1 MKIHVLFPTPT
12 EARYFQDKRVS
23 SSICGVGLLNCALS
37 TSRVIRELRPD
48 LLILAGIAGVYPG
61 RDFSLRQSVLVQT
74 EAEADLGFQTRNGF
88 VHLSEL
94 ELDMEFE
101 RQADYSCPY
110 LQTAPAFASARSAS
124 VACAMTPLI
133 PAARYD
139 IENMEGA
146 AFFKVCLAEQQ
157 KFLQL
162 RTLSNWVRLENDEWD
177 MQGSVQQLA
186 QDLQRLLDHLI
197 A

>member
-1 MKIHVLFPTPT
+1 MRIHILFPTAT
-12 EARYFQDKRVS
+12 EAQHFTHQSVGHT
-23 SSICGVGLLNCALS
+23 ICGVGLVNCALA
-37 TSRVIRELRPD
+37 TQQVIRELAPD
-48 LLILAGIAGVYPG
+48 WLILAGIAGIYPA
-61 RDFSLRQSVLVQT
+61 RDYHLRQSVLVNS
-74 EAEADLGFQTRNGF
+74 EAEADLGFYTTQGF

-94 ELDMEFE
+94 ELAMDFE
-101 RQADYSCPY
+101 RQTNYLCPHLPADLPFK
-110 LQTAPAFASARSAS
+110 TARSAS

-133 PAARYD
+133 DTNLYD

-146 AFFKVCLAEQQ
+146 AFFKVCLAQQQ

-162 RTLSNWVRLENDEWD
+162 RTLSNWVSTENDEWD

-186 QDLQRLLDHLI
+186 RDLEQLLTHLP